1 MTEKQPSKRGGARQ
15 NSGPKVNIANNLI
28 LYAAAI
34 RLDRGV
40 AHIRRL
46 IGDEGWTETDLVGDE
61 RARELR
67 QLAAS
72 KDGPMHLD
80 NIREQYLKRRMK
92 LGYNS

>member
-1 MTEKQPSKRGGARQ
+1 MTEKNTSRRGGARP

-28 LYAAAI
+28 LYEAAI

-46 IGDEGWTETDLVGDE
+46 IGDDGWTTTDLVGDE
-61 RARELR
+61 RAVHLR
-67 QLAAS
+67 ALAAS

-80 NIREQYLKRRMK
+80 NIREQYLKRRKK